1 MIKELPIIDN
11 PWIQTY
17 QIRNFELGILQ
28 NQVPWIYGK
37 YINCCCHKKSFT
49 HCIGSHGRF
58 FTKDNAM
65 LMQKFKF
72 DKSIFENSNWNFV
85 EFVKNMIDHQWYVL
99 GDFDEYYIRVKDA
112 YKNCHFRHWAFIYGY
127 DDIAETFLT
136 IGYTRGGK
144 YRKYVMSFEEY
155 NNAIK
160 VAFDQ
165 ESDKYVK
172 KHIDRIEFYAVK
184 INPQYS
190 FQLNLNDIY
199 IGISDYLQSRD
210 SYDNNE
216 EDFYGIDCE
225 RKFSEYL
232 LNIPKDDKIIDI
244 RFSRLFM
251 ELKNIMLHR
260 LKYLSSTSIISED
273 LVLQYETIA
282 NKQNVV
288 HMLCIKYNITHNEQ
302 LLNNIS
308 DILSEVIC
316 LEQKILPKVNENIY
330 KVLKSDN
337 QRKYC

>member
-127 DDIAETFLT
+127 DDLAETFFT

-144 YRKYVMSFEEY
+144 YKKYVMSFDEY

-160 VAFDQ
+160 VEFDQ

-190 FQLNLNDIY
+190 EFGADFVRSVNTRFLQNCINSNCSFYFCNDPRTAPITSSLHMEY
-199 IGISDYLQSRD
+199 S
-210 SYDNNE
+210 
-216 EDFYGIDCE
+216 
-225 RKFSEYL
+225 YL
-232 LNIPKDDKIIDI
+232 LNYYTNLWGSAYLKQLAGLWY
-244 RFSRLFM
+244 FSP
-251 ELKNIMLHR
+251 
-260 LKYLSSTSIISED
+260 T
-273 LVLQYETIA
+273 
-282 NKQNVV
+282 
-288 HMLCIKYNITHNEQ
+288 
-302 LLNNIS
+302 
-308 DILSEVIC
+308 
-316 LEQKILPKVNENIY
+316 P
-330 KVLKSDN
+330 
-337 QRKYC
+337 